1 MDLTHSDVPDYNRN
15 ATIFVD
21 MIQVS
26 IQMIP
31 WQVMGHMTYILS
43 ICFKSINQKEGNWI
57 ELLTAKPY
65 VPAGNPRVRYHTP
78 A

>member
-43 ICFKSINQKEGNWI
+43 ICFKSIN
-57 ELLTAKPY
+57 
-65 VPAGNPRVRYHTP
+65 
-78 A
+78 